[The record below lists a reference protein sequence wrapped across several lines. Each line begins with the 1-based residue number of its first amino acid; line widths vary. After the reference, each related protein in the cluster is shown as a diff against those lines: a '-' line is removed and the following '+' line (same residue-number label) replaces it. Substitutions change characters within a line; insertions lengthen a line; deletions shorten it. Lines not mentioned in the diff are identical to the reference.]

1 MTGTIYDYNSL
12 YIKIMSGE
20 KRIIIFF
27 KSDEEYRKYIENGMR
42 IDKQVIF
49 DRDKIISFF

>member
-1 MTGTIYDYNSL
+1 MTGTIYDYDSTKI
-12 YIKIMSGE
+12 YIMSGE

-27 KSDEEYRKYIENGMR
+27 KSDEEYQEYLANGMR

-49 DRDKIISFF
+49 NKNKIISFF